1 MKENISNEING
12 EGNSSKKNSLFNF
25 KLKRILKIFFI
36 ALTLSVIFKAFLV
49 DAYQIPT
56 GSMKDTLLVGDYI
69 FVNKVAYSFST
80 PKTLPLIGIKIPWL
94 TIINF
99 SKPKRN
105 DVIVF
110 DHPGFFKN
118 EDPYIHSR
126 LIKRIIGLPGDT
138 VLINNNEVYIN
149 NVKLTYPPN
158 AIIDTTNLIE
168 KKFYDKNILS
178 FGNEWNK
185 GNYGPVVVPY
195 KGLKI
200 KLSPKNIKYWKLLI
214 DNELSKKAVR
224 EEGTVI
230 TIEDKPV
237 ETYTIHD
244 NYYFVLGDNR
254 NNSVDSRFWGF
265 VPSNF
270 IIGKAE
276 IIYWSFEPYQKNIG
290 IGSFIKSVRFNRI
303 FNNIN

>member
-1 MKENISNEING
+1 MDENISNKTNG
-12 EGNSSKKNSLFNF
+12 ENNLSKDNSFFNF
-25 KLKRILKIFFI
+25 KLKRILKIIFYAFLI
-36 ALTLSVIFKAFLV
+36 AIILKAFLI

-56 GSMKDTLLVGDYI
+56 GSMKNTLLVGDYI
-69 FVNKVAYSFST
+69 IVNKAAYSLST
-80 PKTLPLIGIKIPWL
+80 PKTIPLIGLRIPSFN
-94 TIINF
+94 IINF

-105 DVIVF
+105 DIIVF
-110 DHPGFFKN
+110 DHPGFFRN
-118 EDPYIHSR
+118 EDNYIHSR

-138 VLINNNEVYIN
+138 VLIKNSEVYIN
-149 NVKLTYPPN
+149 NVKLNCPVN
-158 AIIDTTNLIE
+158 VINDTANVME
-168 KKFYDKNILS
+168 KNYYDKRIYS
-178 FGNEWNK
+178 YGNEWNRS
-185 GNYGPVVVPY
+185 NYGPVVVPY